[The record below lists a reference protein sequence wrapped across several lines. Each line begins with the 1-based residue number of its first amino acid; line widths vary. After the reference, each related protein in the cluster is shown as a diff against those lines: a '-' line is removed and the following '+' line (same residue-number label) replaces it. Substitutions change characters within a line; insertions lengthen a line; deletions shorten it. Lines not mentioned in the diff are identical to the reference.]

1 MTAERIDYTTG
12 EVVATMTE
20 PEARRA
26 TERIRTAL
34 DRVSTAW
41 QDLAERVADAYSRRA
56 DLALGYGSWAEYT
69 QAEFNVPTLATE
81 VRRELV
87 SLLSAQG
94 MSTRAIAP
102 VVGVTGQRVR
112 QIVSEVA
119 SDLPPETP
127 AAEPRRQV
135 VPDVPP
141 EPQDPPRPSWPPT
154 AKPDPAAMPTQNAS
168 TMRVNPAVS
177 SATTATPGPSA
188 TVPIAPAPSP
198 AAVTGLDGKT
208 YTRRPSTPPAER
220 NDAPTERRRPWPEAA
235 DDAAAKLDRIVT
247 TIKGLARDER
257 FTKYRSDQ
265 PRFRK
270 SLAEAVAAL
279 QAIHDQ
285 LTEGDQPS

>member
-102 VVGVTGQRVR
+102 VVGVTHKT
-112 QIVSEVA
+112 IIL
-119 SDLPPETP
+119 D
-127 AAEPRRQV
+127 RQV
-135 VPDVPP
+135 VPEVTPDR
-141 EPQDPPRPSWPPT
+141 EPAWPPV

-188 TVPIAPAPSP
+188 TAPTAPAPRP

-208 YTRRPSTPPAER
+208 YTRPEPAPRVPREP
-220 NDAPTERRRPWPEAA
+220 ARRPLRDGFRDASLDLGKVVDRFERLVA
-235 DDAAAKLDRIVT
+235 DDRYPRNRDEVARYANDLIRAREALDRLIGQMSNT
-247 TIKGLARDER
+247 N
-257 FTKYRSDQ
+257 
-265 PRFRK
+265 
-270 SLAEAVAAL
+270 
-279 QAIHDQ
+279 
-285 LTEGDQPS
+285 

>member
-41 QDLAERVADAYSRRA
+41 QDLAERVVDAYARRA

-102 VVGVTGQRVR
+102 VVGVSDRHVR
-112 QIVSEVA
+112 RDVQ
-119 SDLPPETP
+119 
-127 AAEPRRQV
+127 QV
-135 VPDVPP
+135 GHDVPP
-141 EPQDPPRPSWPPT
+141 EHQDPPRPSWPPT

-188 TVPIAPAPSP
+188 TAPTAPAPRP
-198 AAVTGLDGKT
+198 AVTGLDGKT

>member
-102 VVGVTGQRVR
+102 VVGVTQ
-112 QIVSEVA
+112 QAVSK
-119 SDLPPETP
+119 SLH
-127 AAEPRRQV
+127 QV
-135 VPDVPP
+135 TTALSP
-141 EPQDPPRPSWPPT
+141 EPQDQEPAWPPVVIQAMNAWLDDRT
-154 AKPDPAAMPTQNAS
+154 VTKFQLPRGAKWTDETFP
-168 TMRVNPAVS
+168 RLRR
-177 SATTATPGPSA
+177 
-188 TVPIAPAPSP
+188 IA
-198 AAVTGLDGKT
+198 
-208 YTRRPSTPPAER
+208 
-220 NDAPTERRRPWPEAA
+220 
-235 DDAAAKLDRIVT
+235 
-247 TIKGLARDER
+247 
-257 FTKYRSDQ
+257 
-265 PRFRK
+265 
-270 SLAEAVAAL
+270 
-279 QAIHDQ
+279 
-285 LTEGDQPS
+285 

>member
-102 VVGVTGQRVR
+102 VVGVTQ
-112 QIVSEVA
+112 QAVSK
-119 SDLPPETP
+119 SLH
-127 AAEPRRQV
+127 QV
-135 VPDVPP
+135 TTALSP
-141 EPQDPPRPSWPPT
+141 EPQDQEPAWPPV
-154 AKPDPAAMPTQNAS
+154 AKPDPAAMPTQNS

-188 TVPIAPAPSP
+188 TVPTAPAPRP
-198 AAVTGLDGKT
+198 AVTGLDGKT

-220 NDAPTERRRPWPEAA
+220 NDAPTERRRP
-235 DDAAAKLDRIVT
+235 DT
-247 TIKGLARDER
+247 ARER
-257 FTKYRSDQ
+257 LHSR
-265 PRFRK
+265 
-270 SLAEAVAAL
+270 A
-279 QAIHDQ
+279 
-285 LTEGDQPS
+285 

>member
-41 QDLAERVADAYSRRA
+41 QDLAERVADAYARRA

-102 VVGVTGQRVR
+102 VVGVSDRHVR
-112 QIVSEVA
+112 RDVQ
-119 SDLPPETP
+119 
-127 AAEPRRQV
+127 QV
-135 VPDVPP
+135 GHDVPP
-141 EPQDPPRPSWPPT
+141 EHQDPPRPSWPPT

-188 TVPIAPAPSP
+188 TAPTAPAPRCHRTRRQDRETSRP
-198 AAVTGLDGKT
+198 GLRVAVPGRSTLAVPDRPPDALPGAVRRRGRSAGVVVEVEQAGPVAGPLGDRFGTLERDVGGLDAG
-208 YTRRPSTPPAER
+208 RPCRELGVLPAE
-220 NDAPTERRRPWPEAA
+220 
-235 DDAAAKLDRIVT
+235 
-247 TIKGLARDER
+247 
-257 FTKYRSDQ
+257 F
-265 PRFRK
+265 
-270 SLAEAVAAL
+270 
-279 QAIHDQ
+279 
-285 LTEGDQPS
+285 GDQGGVSPTASR